1 VEVEHRTVESN
12 GISMHVAEAGSGPP
26 VVLLH
31 GFPELWYSW
40 RHQLPALAD
49 AGFRA
54 VAPDQRGYGRTDRP
68 EAVEDYDILH
78 LSADLTGLL
87 DEMGEER
94 AVFVGHDW
102 GAIVAWQLALLAPDR
117 VRAVAALSV
126 PFIPRSPVRPT
137 ELMRAV
143 AGDRFFYILYFQEAG
158 PADRELARD
167 PRASLARVL
176 VSSSGERGAGSFRR
190 LPAEGTGYL
199 ETMAEPE
206 GLPAWLS
213 DQDLETYAA
222 EFTRTGFT
230 GALSWYRN
238 FDRNWELTEHL
249 AGAKVRQPALFVAGD
264 RDPVLRMTPP
274 AVMEGWVEDLRGS
287 VILPGCGHWT
297 QQERPDEVNR
307 ALIGFL
313 NELV

>member
-1 VEVEHRTVESN
+1 VEVEHRTVEAN
-12 GISMHVAEAGSGPP
+12 GISMHVAGAGSGPP

-54 VAPDQRGYGRTDRP
+54 VAPDQRGYGRTDGP
-68 EAVEDYDILH
+68 EAMEDYDILH

-87 DEMGEER
+87 DELGEER

-102 GAIVAWQLALLAPDR
+102 GAIGAWQLALLAPDR

-126 PFIPRSPVRPT
+126 PFIPRSPVTPT

-143 AGDRFFYILYFQEAG
+143 AGDRFFYILYFQGVG
-158 PADRELARD
+158 PADRELSRD
-167 PRASLARVL
+167 PRASLARIL
-176 VSSSGERGAGSFRR
+176 VSSSGERGAGTFRR
-190 LPAEGTGYL
+190 LPAEGTAYL
-199 ETMAEPE
+199 ETMAEPD

-213 DQDLETYAA
+213 DEDLETYAA
-222 EFTRTGFT
+222 EFARTGFT
-230 GALSWYRN
+230 GALNWYRN
-238 FDRNWELTEHL
+238 FDRNWKLTEHL
-249 AGAKVRQPALFVAGD
+249 AGAKVRRPALFVAGD
-264 RDPVLRMTPP
+264 RDPVLRMTPA

-287 VILPGCGHWT
+287 IILSGCGHWT

-313 NELV
+313 SELV

>member
-1 VEVEHRTVESN
+1 MEVEHRTVETN

-49 AGFRA
+49 SGFRA

-68 EAVEDYDILH
+68 EAVGDYDILH

-87 DEMGEER
+87 DELGEER

-126 PFIPRSPVRPT
+126 PFIPRSPVTPT

-158 PADRELARD
+158 PADRELSRD
-167 PRASLARVL
+167 PRAALARIL
-176 VSSSGERGAGSFRR
+176 VSSSGERGPGTFRR

-199 ETMAEPE
+199 ETMAEPD
-206 GLPAWLS
+206 GLPAWLA
-213 DQDLETYAA
+213 DEDLETYAA
-222 EFTRTGFT
+222 EFARTGFT

-238 FDRNWELTEHL
+238 FDRNWQLTEHL

-287 VILPGCGHWT
+287 IILSGCGHWT